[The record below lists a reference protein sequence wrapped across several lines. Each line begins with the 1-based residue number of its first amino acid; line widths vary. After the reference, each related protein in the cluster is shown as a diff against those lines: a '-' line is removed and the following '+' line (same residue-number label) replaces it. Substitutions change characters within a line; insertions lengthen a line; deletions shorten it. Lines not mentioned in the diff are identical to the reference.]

1 MHEFLIIKL
10 TKLISVIS
18 LFIMDT
24 LRKLKRHLR
33 RGSLYRRS
41 DLERWS
47 NSVDRHLKQLLT
59 DGTLQKMSQGVYYY
73 PKETVFGFAP
83 PDEAALVRSFLKD
96 DEFLITSPNAYNSLE
111 VGTTQLY
118 NKRVVYNHKRHGEFD
133 LGGRK
138 FFFHMKPKFPKNLST
153 EFLLV
158 DLVNNLDSLAEDK
171 EMVLSMAKEKARKLN
186 PAKLKRA
193 VLAYG
198 GSKAK
203 KVFSSVFEG
212 HHA

>member
-1 MHEFLIIKL
+1 MLSL
-10 TKLISVIS
+10 T
-18 LFIMDT
+18 IMDT

-33 RGSLYRRS
+33 RGQVYRRS

-47 NSVDRHLKQLLT
+47 NAVDRHLKQLVT
-59 DGTLQKMSQGVYYY
+59 EGTLQKMSQGVYYY
-73 PKETVFGFAP
+73 PKETVFGSAP
-83 PDEAALVRSFLKD
+83 PDEATLVRTFLKD
-96 DEFLITSPNAYNSLE
+96 DEFLITSPNMYNTLE

-118 NKRVVYNHKRHGEFD
+118 NKRVVYNHKRHGEFE

-138 FFFHMKPKFPKNLST
+138 FFFHMKPKFPKKLSL

-158 DLVNNLDSLAEDK
+158 DLVNNLDTLAEDK
-171 EMVLSMAKEKARKLN
+171 VAVLVKAKEKAAKLD
-186 PAKLKRA
+186 PTKLKRT
-193 VLAYG
+193 VSAYG

-203 KVFSSVFEG
+203 KVFSPIFEA